1 MLEGQGLLIAFKV
14 KVAFLSLILGLS
26 ATCSGI
32 SDGTSPS
39 KQAATPSPPA
49 VVASPAV
56 QPSPPA
62 KPAPDSPI
70 RRIDFANFTFPKLA
84 SKKCN
89 AQSVTLHDGRYDAP
103 EDRVPRKL
111 PSVDCWSVALSSVN
125 YGDVT
130 GDDQEE
136 AIVML
141 YAELGGTEGA
151 QDVFVYGLEHSKPR
165 LLWKFVTGDRGD
177 GGPRR
182 VYAEN
187 GELVVELFGVGAA
200 IGKKLYGT
208 EEGVG
213 ACCPKHFT
221 RTRYRWDGGRFQ
233 QTGKQEVF
241 PNPSESSA
249 MVDPPPAP

>member
-1 MLEGQGLLIAFKV
+1 
-14 KVAFLSLILGLS
+14 
-26 ATCSGI
+26 
-32 SDGTSPS
+32 
-39 KQAATPSPPA
+39 
-49 VVASPAV
+49 V
-56 QPSPPA
+56 QPAPAA

-165 LLWKFVTGDRGD
+165 LLWKFVTGDRAD

-187 GELVVELFGVGAA
+187 GDLVVELFGVGAA

-221 RTRYRWDGGRFQ
+221 RTRYRWSGGRFQ

-241 PNPSESSA
+241 PNPSESAA
-249 MVDPPPAP
+249 MVDPSPAP

>member
-1 MLEGQGLLIAFKV
+1 MKYSGLV
-14 KVAFLSLILGLS
+14 FLSLILGLS
-26 ATCSGI
+26 TTCSGI
-32 SDGTSPS
+32 SEVTLQSQPT
-39 KQAATPSPPA
+39 ATPSP
-49 VVASPAV
+49 S
-56 QPSPPA
+56 SPPA

-89 AQSVTLHDGRYDAP
+89 ARSITLHDGRYDAP

-111 PSVDCWSVALSSVN
+111 PSVDCWSVALGSVT

-151 QDVFVYGLEHSKPR
+151 QDVFVYGLDGGKPR
-165 LLWKFVTGDRGD
+165 VLWKFVTGDRAD

-182 VYAEN
+182 IYAEN
-187 GELVVELFGVGAA
+187 GELVIELFGVGAA

-208 EEGVG
+208 EEGVA

-221 RTRYRWDGGRFQ
+221 RSRYRWAGERFQ

-241 PNPSESSA
+241 PNPSGSSA
-249 MVDPPPAP
+249 SIQP

>member
-1 MLEGQGLLIAFKV
+1 MKYRSVVRLGV
-14 KVAFLSLILGLS
+14 FLSLILGLS
-26 ATCSGI
+26 VACSGI
-32 SDGTSPS
+32 SEVTPQSR
-39 KQAATPSPPA
+39 QAPTPSPPA
-49 VVASPAV
+49 VVANPQA
-56 QPSPPA
+56 QPSPT
-62 KPAPDSPI
+62 PDSPI
-70 RRIDFANFTFPKLA
+70 RRFDFANFTFPKLA

-89 AQSVTLHDGRYDAP
+89 ASTIRLHEGRYDAP

-111 PSVDCWSVALSSVN
+111 PSVDCWSVTLGNVN

-130 GDDQEE
+130 GDDEEE

-151 QDVFVYGLEHSKPR
+151 QDVFVYGLDHGKPR
-165 LLWKFVTGDRGD
+165 LLWKFVTGDRAD

-182 VYAEN
+182 IYAEN
-187 GELVVELFGVGAA
+187 GELVIELYGVGAA

-213 ACCPKHFT
+213 ACCPRHFT
-221 RTRYRWDGGRFQ
+221 RTRYRWAGGHFQ
-233 QTGKQEVF
+233 EIGKPEVF

-249 MVDPPPAP
+249 IIEPSATP

>member
-1 MLEGQGLLIAFKV
+1 MKYSLIAF
-14 KVAFLSLILGLS
+14 LSVILGLS
-26 ATCSGI
+26 TTCSGI
-32 SDGTSPS
+32 SDVTSQS
-39 KQAATPSPPA
+39 QSTATPSPPA
-49 VVASPAV
+49 VVASPKV
-56 QPSPPA
+56 QPSP
-62 KPAPDSPI
+62 PDSPI

-111 PSVDCWSVALSSVN
+111 PSVDCWSVALSSVT

-130 GDDQEE
+130 GDNQEE

-141 YAELGGTEGA
+141 YAELG
-151 QDVFVYGLEHSKPR
+151 
-165 LLWKFVTGDRGD
+165 
-177 GGPRR
+177 
-182 VYAEN
+182 
-187 GELVVELFGVGAA
+187 
-200 IGKKLYGT
+200 GT

-221 RTRYRWDGGRFQ
+221 RTRYHWAGGRFQ

-249 MVDPPPAP
+249 IVNP